1 MAETSIIWR
10 HPQSPAA
17 VSCSSVALPSA
28 DKVTSL
34 GIAWTLVDQCLFR
47 ASFFLGGG
55 KTYNPPKWLNLFFGL
70 DNEFQNNVSLKL
82 SFNGQLPL
90 EIIPH

>member
-47 ASFFLGGG
+47 ASFFWGGQ
-55 KTYNPPKWLNLFFGL
+55 NLQSPQMAKSFFGL

-82 SFNGQLPL
+82 SFSGQLPL